1 MVNWG
6 IIGLGNMGK
15 IFLHCFDHVN
25 SNIILKA
32 YASKSFSTIKKM
44 NKNIQKFDNYEKL
57 IKDKSIDAIYIS
69 TLNNI
74 HKDLVL
80 LAIENNKKIL
90 CEKPLGINFNEV
102 RELYESLKDKKNVLF
117 EAIAYRSHPQTYLLK
132 KILADKEIGKINKIE
147 SNFGFKIKKIKNDSR
162 LFNKKLGGGSILD
175 LGCYPISFFNLF
187 NENKNELKI
196 IKSELN
202 YCDKDVDLEATIT
215 LSINNNIEAIGN
227 VSLKENLNNIC
238 KIYCDNATITVPNP
252 WLPSKNS
259 YLEIETKS
267 RYHKQIIKNNLDVY
281 SQQLNDVSDV
291 FRGKLNEKNY
301 LVNID
306 ESLKISKILDSW
318 LKNK

>member
-6 IIGLGNMGK
+6 IIGPGNMGK

-102 RELYESLKDKKNVLF
+102 RELYESLKDKKKCF
-117 EAIAYRSHPQTYLLK
+117 I
-132 KILADKEIGKINKIE
+132 
-147 SNFGFKIKKIKNDSR
+147 
-162 LFNKKLGGGSILD
+162 
-175 LGCYPISFFNLF
+175 
-187 NENKNELKI
+187 
-196 IKSELN
+196 
-202 YCDKDVDLEATIT
+202 
-215 LSINNNIEAIGN
+215 
-227 VSLKENLNNIC
+227 
-238 KIYCDNATITVPNP
+238 
-252 WLPSKNS
+252 
-259 YLEIETKS
+259 
-267 RYHKQIIKNNLDVY
+267 
-281 SQQLNDVSDV
+281 
-291 FRGKLNEKNY
+291 
-301 LVNID
+301 
-306 ESLKISKILDSW
+306 
-318 LKNK
+318 